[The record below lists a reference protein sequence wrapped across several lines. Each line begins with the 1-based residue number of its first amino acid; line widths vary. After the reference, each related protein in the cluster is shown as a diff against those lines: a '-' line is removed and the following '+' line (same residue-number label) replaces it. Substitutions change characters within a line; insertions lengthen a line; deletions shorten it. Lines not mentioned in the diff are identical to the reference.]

1 MNAHDI
7 VVFLGPSLSI
17 DQARRTL
24 PARYLGP
31 ARCGDVLKARRLSPR
46 AIAIVDGVFGRTAAI
61 WHKEILLA
69 LEDGI
74 AVFGASSMGALRA
87 AELVP
92 FGMVGIGRIFEAY
105 RDGLYTDDDEVAL
118 LHGPA
123 DSAYRGLSEA
133 MVNIRSTV
141 AHAVS
146 SGVIRHESGERVIR
160 CAKDTF
166 YQVRSLGA
174 AIESAWR
181 GDVHAEEASRFRRF
195 IENGGYVNQ
204 KRLDALELLTY
215 LRDSKTKP
223 AVVHPVHRTSF
234 IVKLHYETTCR
245 PFDPPDID
253 LPPDE
258 HVVLEARALGRIYPP
273 LCRLAQLMAQVHA
286 LADGLPTTEARQ
298 KTRRWA
304 ATASDL
310 DAIARQR
317 FEERLARIRMV
328 VDDYARRHGRRET
341 GRSQRRDMLDRSR
354 LGGAYR
360 RLRQARR
367 PGVEIS
373 VYRRIATLWAIVDGQ
388 LERAGVCL
396 PVTLQFLS
404 DEFRRKRGL
413 ERRAD
418 TLAWWRANDL
428 DLRGYERL
436 VAMDARLELVSAGS
450 HAYALGLLPL
460 TDPTCWLLDAIRLVG
475 LYARLKGRAR
485 IALSSPS
492 GEHMAKKMKK
502 AAKSRKTAKKSVAV
516 KNLKAKKAKST
527 KAGIRA
533 IRRRMA

>member
-17 DQARRTL
+17 DHARRTL

-31 ARCGDVLKARRLSPR
+31 ARCGDVLRARRLSPR
-46 AIAIVDGVFGRTAAI
+46 AIAIVDGVFARTAAI

-74 AVFGASSMGALRA
+74 SVFGASSMGALRA

-123 DSAYRGLSEA
+123 DSAYREMSEA

-146 SGVIRHESGERVIR
+146 SGVILPESGKRVIR

-181 GDVHAEEASRFRRF
+181 GDAQAEEASRFRRF
-195 IENGGYVNQ
+195 IEHGGYINQ
-204 KRLDALELLTY
+204 KRLDALELLAY
-215 LRDSKTKP
+215 LRDSKTQP
-223 AVVHPVHRTSF
+223 AVVPPVHHTSL
-234 IVKLHYETTCR
+234 ILKLHYETTCR
-245 PFDPPDID
+245 PFDAPDID

-273 LCRLAQLMAQVHA
+273 LCRLAQLMALVHA
-286 LADGLPTTEARQ
+286 LADGLPTTEAGQPFSGGARSGADFALGSSA

-304 ATASDL
+304 TARDL
-310 DAIARQR
+310 DVVARQR
-317 FEERLARIRMV
+317 FEERLGRIQMV
-328 VDDYARRHGRRET
+328 VDDYARRHGRREA
-341 GRSQRRDMLDRSR
+341 GRSQRRDMLDMSR
-354 LGGAYR
+354 LGDAYR
-360 RLRQARR
+360 RLRRARR

-373 VYRRIATLWAIVDGQ
+373 VYRRLAKLWAIVDEQ
-388 LERAGVCL
+388 LERARVDL

-418 TLAWWRANDL
+418 TLAWRRANDL

-436 VAMDARLELVSAGS
+436 VAMDARLALVSAGS
-450 HAYALGLLPL
+450 HAYALGLRPL
-460 TDPTCWLLDAIRLVG
+460 IDPTCWLLDAIRLVG
-475 LYARLKGRAR
+475 LYARLKGR
-485 IALSSPS
+485 
-492 GEHMAKKMKK
+492 
-502 AAKSRKTAKKSVAV
+502 V
-516 KNLKAKKAKST
+516 
-527 KAGIRA
+527 
-533 IRRRMA
+533 RRRDATPGPRRP

>member
-1 MNAHDI
+1 VNAHDI

-24 PARYLGP
+24 PARYLRP
-31 ARCGDVLKARRLSPR
+31 ARCGDVLRARRLSPR
-46 AIAIVDGVFGRTAAI
+46 AIAIVDGVFARTAAI

-74 AVFGASSMGALRA
+74 SVFGASSMGALRA
-87 AELVP
+87 AELAP

-123 DSAYRGLSEA
+123 DSAYREMSEA

-146 SGVIRHESGERVIR
+146 SGVIRAESGERVIR

-181 GDVHAEEASRFRRF
+181 GDAHAEEASRFRRF

-204 KRLDALELLTY
+204 KRLDALELLAY
-215 LRDSKTKP
+215 LRDSKTQP
-223 AVVHPVHRTSF
+223 AVVPPVHRTSF
-234 IVKLHYETTCR
+234 ILKLHYETTCR
-245 PFDPPDID
+245 PFDAPDID

-258 HVVLEARALGRIYPP
+258 HVVLEASALGRIYPP
-273 LCRLAQLMAQVHA
+273 LCRLAQLMALVHA
-286 LADGLPTTEARQ
+286 LADGLPSTEAGQ
-298 KTRRWA
+298 PFNGGASSGADFELGSSAKTRRWA
-304 ATASDL
+304 TAGDL
-310 DAIARQR
+310 DVVARQR
-317 FEERLARIRMV
+317 LEERLGRIRMV
-328 VDDYARRHGRRET
+328 VDDYARRHGRREA
-341 GRSQRRDMLDRSR
+341 GRSQRRYMLDMSR
-354 LGGAYR
+354 LGDAYR
-360 RLRQARR
+360 RLRRARP
-367 PGVEIS
+367 PGVEVS
-373 VYRRIATLWAIVDGQ
+373 VYRRMATLWAIVDEQ
-388 LERAGVCL
+388 LERARVDL

-418 TLAWWRANDL
+418 TLAWWCANDL

-436 VAMDARLELVSAGS
+436 VAMDARLALVSAGS
-450 HAYALGLLPL
+450 QAYALGLRPL

-475 LYARLKGRAR
+475 LYARLKGRVR
-485 IALSSPS
+485 
-492 GEHMAKKMKK
+492 
-502 AAKSRKTAKKSVAV
+502 
-516 KNLKAKKAKST
+516 
-527 KAGIRA
+527 RA
-533 IRRRMA
+533 DATRCGTVDRYVVQE

>member
-1 MNAHDI
+1 VNAHDI

-31 ARCGDVLKARRLSPR
+31 ARCGDVLRARRLSPR
-46 AIAIVDGVFGRTAAI
+46 AIAIVDGVFARTAAI

-74 AVFGASSMGALRA
+74 SVLGASSMGALRA
-87 AELVP
+87 AELAP

-123 DSAYRGLSEA
+123 DSAYREMSEA

-146 SGVIRHESGERVIR
+146 SGVIRPESGERVIR

-181 GDVHAEEASRFRRF
+181 GDAHAEEASRFRRF

-204 KRLDALELLTY
+204 KRLDALELLAY
-215 LRDSKTKP
+215 LRDSKTQP
-223 AVVHPVHRTSF
+223 AVVPPVHRTSF
-234 IVKLHYETTCR
+234 ILKLHYKTTCR
-245 PFDPPDID
+245 PFDAPDID

-258 HVVLEARALGRIYPP
+258 HVVLEASTLGRIYPP
-273 LCRLAQLMAQVHA
+273 LCRLAQLMALVHA
-286 LADGLPTTEARQ
+286 LADGLPTTETGRPFNGGASSGADFKLGSSA

-304 ATASDL
+304 TAGDL
-310 DAIARQR
+310 DVVARQR
-317 FEERLARIRMV
+317 LEERLGRIRMV
-328 VDDYARRHGRRET
+328 VDDYTRRHGRREA
-341 GRSQRRDMLDRSR
+341 GRSQRRYMLDMSR
-354 LGGAYR
+354 LGDAYR
-360 RLRQARR
+360 RLRRARP

-373 VYRRIATLWAIVDGQ
+373 VYRRMATLWAIVDEQ
-388 LERAGVCL
+388 LERARVDL

-436 VAMDARLELVSAGS
+436 VAMDARLALVSAGS
-450 HAYALGLLPL
+450 QAYALGLRPL

-475 LYARLKGRAR
+475 LYAGLKGRVR
-485 IALSSPS
+485 
-492 GEHMAKKMKK
+492 
-502 AAKSRKTAKKSVAV
+502 
-516 KNLKAKKAKST
+516 
-527 KAGIRA
+527 RA
-533 IRRRMA
+533 DATRCGTVDRYVVQE

>member
-31 ARCGDVLKARRLSPR
+31 ARCGDVLRARRLSPR
-46 AIAIVDGVFGRTAAI
+46 AIAIVDGVFARTAAI

-123 DSAYRGLSEA
+123 DTAYREMSEA

-146 SGVIRHESGERVIR
+146 SGVIRPESGERVIR

-166 YQVRSLGA
+166 YQARSLGA

-181 GDVHAEEASRFRRF
+181 GDAHAEEASRFRRF

-204 KRLDALELLTY
+204 KRLDALELLAC
-215 LRDSKTKP
+215 LRDSKTQP
-223 AVVHPVHRTSF
+223 PVVPPVHRTSV
-234 IVKLHYETTCR
+234 ILKLHYETACR
-245 PFDPPDID
+245 PFDAPDID

-258 HVVLEARALGRIYPP
+258 HVVLEARALGRLYPP
-273 LCRLAQLMAQVHA
+273 LCRLAQLMALVHA
-286 LADGLPTTEARQ
+286 LADGLPATEAGQ
-298 KTRRWA
+298 PFHGGASSEADFALGSSAKTRRW

-310 DAIARQR
+310 DVVARQR
-317 FEERLARIRMV
+317 FEERLGRIRMV
-328 VDDYARRHGRRET
+328 VDDYARRHGRREA
-341 GRSQRRDMLDRSR
+341 GRSQRRYMLDMSR
-354 LGGAYR
+354 LGDAYR
-360 RLRQARR
+360 RLRRARR

-373 VYRRIATLWAIVDGQ
+373 VYRRIATLWAIVDEQ
-388 LERAGVCL
+388 LERARVDL

-418 TLAWWRANDL
+418 TLAWRRANDL

-436 VAMDARLELVSAGS
+436 VAMDARLALVSAGS
-450 HAYALGLLPL
+450 HAYVLGLRPL
-460 TDPTCWLLDAIRLVG
+460 TDATCWLLDAIRLVG
-475 LYARLKGRAR
+475 LYARLKGRVRRADATR
-485 IALSSPS
+485 C
-492 GEHMAKKMKK
+492 G
-502 AAKSRKTAKKSVAV
+502 SVDRYV
-516 KNLKAKKAKST
+516 V
-527 KAGIRA
+527 RE
-533 IRRRMA
+533 

>member
-31 ARCGDVLKARRLSPR
+31 ARCGDVLRARRLSPR
-46 AIAIVDGVFGRTAAI
+46 AIAIVDGVFGSTAAI

-74 AVFGASSMGALRA
+74 SVFGASSMGALRA

-105 RDGLYTDDDEVAL
+105 RDGVYTDDDEVAL

-146 SGVIRHESGERVIR
+146 SGVIRPASGERVIR

-166 YQVRSLGA
+166 YQVRSLGG
-174 AIESAWR
+174 AIESALR
-181 GDVHAEEASRFRRF
+181 GDAHAEEAARFRGF
-195 IENGGYVNQ
+195 VENGGYVNQ
-204 KRLDALELLTY
+204 KRLDALELLAY
-215 LRDSKTKP
+215 LRDSTTQP
-223 AVVHPVHRTSF
+223 AAVPPVHRTSF
-234 IVKLHYETTCR
+234 ILKLHYQTTCR
-245 PFDPPDID
+245 PFDAAEID
-253 LPPDE
+253 LPSDE
-258 HVVLEARALGRIYPP
+258 HVVLEAGALGRIYRP
-273 LCRLAQLMAQVHA
+273 LRRLAQLMAQVHA
-286 LADGLPTTEARQ
+286 LADGLPTTDARQ

-304 ATASDL
+304 ATAGDL
-310 DAIARQR
+310 DVVARQR
-317 FEERLARIRMV
+317 FEERLGRIRLV
-328 VDDYARRHGRRET
+328 VDDYARRHGRREA
-341 GRSQRRDMLDRSR
+341 GRLQRRDMLDMSR
-354 LGGAYR
+354 IDDAYG
-360 RLRQARR
+360 RLRRARR

-373 VYRRIATLWAIVDGQ
+373 LYRRIATLWAIVDEQ
-388 LERAGVCL
+388 LERARMDL

-418 TLAWWRANDL
+418 TLAWRRANDL

-436 VAMDARLELVSAGS
+436 VALDARLALVGAGS
-450 HAYALGLLPL
+450 HAYALGLRPL
-460 TDPTCWLLDAIRLVG
+460 TDPTCWLLDAIRLAG

-485 IALSSPS
+485 IALASVS

-502 AAKSRKTAKKSVAV
+502 AAKSGKKAKKSVAV
-516 KNLKAKKAKST
+516 KNLKAKKAK
-527 KAGIRA
+527 KAA
-533 IRRRMA
+533 MVSIRRRMD

>member
-1 MNAHDI
+1 VNAHDI

-24 PARYLGP
+24 AARYLGP
-31 ARCGDVLKARRLSPR
+31 ARCGDVLRARRLSPR
-46 AIAIVDGVFGRTAAI
+46 AIAIVDGVFASTAAI

-74 AVFGASSMGALRA
+74 SVFGASSMGALRA

-123 DSAYRGLSEA
+123 DSAYRGISEA

-146 SGVIRHESGERVIR
+146 SGVIRPESGERVVR

-166 YQVRSLGA
+166 YQGRSLGA
-174 AIESAWR
+174 AIEAAWR
-181 GDVHAEEASRFRRF
+181 GDAHAEEAIRFRRF

-204 KRLDALELLTY
+204 KRLDALELLAY
-215 LRDSKTKP
+215 IRDSTTQP
-223 AVVHPVHRTSF
+223 TVVPPVHRTSV
-234 IVKLHYETTCR
+234 ILKLHYETACR
-245 PFDPPDID
+245 PFDAPDID

-258 HVVLEARALGRIYPP
+258 HVVIEARALGRIYPP

-286 LADGLPTTEARQ
+286 LADGLPTTEAGQ
-298 KTRRWA
+298 PVNPFNPINGGASSGADFALGSSAKTRRWA
-304 ATASDL
+304 TAGDL
-310 DAIARQR
+310 DVVARQR
-317 FEERLARIRMV
+317 FEERLGRIRLV
-328 VDDYARRHGRRET
+328 VDDYARRHGRRES
-341 GRSQRRDMLDRSR
+341 GRSQRRDMLDMTR
-354 LGGAYR
+354 LGDAYR
-360 RLRQARR
+360 RLRRARR
-367 PGVEIS
+367 PGVEIG
-373 VYRRIATLWAIVDGQ
+373 VYRRIATLWAILDEQ
-388 LERAGVCL
+388 LERARVDL
-396 PVTLQFLS
+396 PTTQFLS

-436 VAMDARLELVSAGS
+436 VAMDARLALVSAGT
-450 HAYALGLLPL
+450 HAHALGLRPL

-475 LYARLKGRAR
+475 LYAPLKGRVRRADATR
-485 IALSSPS
+485 C
-492 GEHMAKKMKK
+492 G
-502 AAKSRKTAKKSVAV
+502 AV
-516 KNLKAKKAKST
+516 D
-527 KAGIRA
+527 RYVVQE
-533 IRRRMA
+533 

>member
-31 ARCGDVLKARRLSPR
+31 ARCGDVLRARRLSPR
-46 AIAIVDGVFGRTAAI
+46 AIAIVDGVFARTAAI

-74 AVFGASSMGALRA
+74 SVFGASSMGALRA

-123 DSAYRGLSEA
+123 DSAYREMSEA

-146 SGVIRHESGERVIR
+146 SGVIRPESGERVIR

-166 YQVRSLGA
+166 YQARSLGA

-181 GDVHAEEASRFRRF
+181 GDAHAEEAGRFRRF
-195 IENGGYVNQ
+195 IQNGGYVNQ
-204 KRLDALELLTY
+204 KRLDALELLAY
-215 LRDSKTKP
+215 LRDSKTQP
-223 AVVHPVHRTSF
+223 AVVPSVHRTSF
-234 IVKLHYETTCR
+234 ILKLHYETMCR
-245 PFDPPDID
+245 PFDAPDID

-273 LCRLAQLMAQVHA
+273 LCRLAQLMALVHA

-298 KTRRWA
+298 PFNGGASSGADFALGSSAKTRRWA
-304 ATASDL
+304 TAGDL
-310 DAIARQR
+310 DVVARQR
-317 FEERLARIRMV
+317 FEERLGRIRMV
-328 VDDYARRHGRRET
+328 VDDYARRHGRREA
-341 GRSQRRDMLDRSR
+341 GRSHRRCMLDMSR
-354 LGGAYR
+354 LGDAYR
-360 RLRQARR
+360 RLRRARR
-367 PGVEIS
+367 PGVEIG
-373 VYRRIATLWAIVDGQ
+373 VYRRIATLWAIVDEQ
-388 LERAGVCL
+388 LERARVDL

-436 VAMDARLELVSAGS
+436 VAMDARLALVSAGS
-450 HAYALGLLPL
+450 QAYALGLRPL

-475 LYARLKGRAR
+475 LYERLKGR
-485 IALSSPS
+485 
-492 GEHMAKKMKK
+492 
-502 AAKSRKTAKKSVAV
+502 V
-516 KNLKAKKAKST
+516 
-527 KAGIRA
+527 
-533 IRRRMA
+533 RRTNATRCGTVDR

>member
-31 ARCGDVLKARRLSPR
+31 ARCGDVLRARRLSPR
-46 AIAIVDGVFGRTAAI
+46 AIAIVDGVFASTAAI

-74 AVFGASSMGALRA
+74 SVFGASSMGALRA

-123 DSAYRGLSEA
+123 DSAYRGISEA

-146 SGVIRHESGERVIR
+146 SGVIRPESGERVIR

-181 GDVHAEEASRFRRF
+181 GDAHAEEASRFRRF

-204 KRLDALELLTY
+204 KRLDALELLAY
-215 LRDSKTKP
+215 LRDSKTQP
-223 AVVHPVHRTSF
+223 AVVPPVHRTSF
-234 IVKLHYETTCR
+234 ILKLHYETTCR
-245 PFDPPDID
+245 PFDAPDID

-258 HVVLEARALGRIYPP
+258 HVVLEASALGRIYPP
-273 LCRLAQLMAQVHA
+273 LCRLAQLMAHVHA
-286 LADGLPTTEARQ
+286 LADGLPTTEAGQ
-298 KTRRWA
+298 PFNGGASSGADFALGSSAKTRRWV
-304 ATASDL
+304 TAGDL
-310 DAIARQR
+310 DVVARQR
-317 FEERLARIRMV
+317 FEERLGRIRMV
-328 VDDYARRHGRRET
+328 VDDYARRHGRREA
-341 GRSQRRDMLDRSR
+341 GRSQRRDMLDMSR
-354 LGGAYR
+354 IGDAYR
-360 RLRQARR
+360 RLRRARR

-373 VYRRIATLWAIVDGQ
+373 VYRRIATLWAIVDEQ
-388 LERAGVCL
+388 LERARVDL

-418 TLAWWRANDL
+418 TLAWRRANDL

-436 VAMDARLELVSAGS
+436 VAMDARLALVSAGS
-450 HAYALGLLPL
+450 QAYALGLRPL

-475 LYARLKGRAR
+475 LYARLKGRVR
-485 IALSSPS
+485 
-492 GEHMAKKMKK
+492 
-502 AAKSRKTAKKSVAV
+502 
-516 KNLKAKKAKST
+516 
-527 KAGIRA
+527 RA
-533 IRRRMA
+533 DATRCGTVDRYVVQE

>member
-31 ARCGDVLKARRLSPR
+31 ARCGDVLRARRLSPR
-46 AIAIVDGVFGRTAAI
+46 AIAIVDGVFARTAAI

-74 AVFGASSMGALRA
+74 SVFGASSMGALRA

-123 DSAYRGLSEA
+123 DSAYREMSEA

-146 SGVIRHESGERVIR
+146 SGVIRAESGERVIR

-181 GDVHAEEASRFRRF
+181 GDAHAEEASRFRRF

-204 KRLDALELLTY
+204 KRLDALELLAY
-215 LRDSKTKP
+215 LRDSQTQP
-223 AVVHPVHRTSF
+223 AIVPPVHRTSF
-234 IVKLHYETTCR
+234 ILKLHYATTCR
-245 PFDPPDID
+245 PFDAPEID

-258 HVVLEARALGRIYPP
+258 HVVLEAGALGRIYPP
-273 LCRLAQLMAQVHA
+273 LCRLAQLMALVHA
-286 LADGLPTTEARQ
+286 LADGLPTTDAGQ
-298 KTRRWA
+298 PFNGGASSGADFALGSSAKTRRWA
-304 ATASDL
+304 AARDL
-310 DAIARQR
+310 DVVARQR
-317 FEERLARIRMV
+317 FEERLGRIRMV
-328 VDDYARRHGRRET
+328 VDDYARRHGRREA
-341 GRSQRRDMLDRSR
+341 GRSQRRYMLDMSR
-354 LGGAYR
+354 LDDAYR
-360 RLRQARR
+360 RLRPARR

-373 VYRRIATLWAIVDGQ
+373 VYRRIATLWAIVDEQ
-388 LERAGVCL
+388 LERARVDL
-396 PVTLQFLS
+396 PVTLQSLS

-413 ERRAD
+413 ECRAD

-436 VAMDARLELVSAGS
+436 VAMDARLALVSAGS
-450 HAYALGLLPL
+450 QAYALGLRPL

-475 LYARLKGRAR
+475 LYARLKGRVRRAD
-485 IALSSPS
+485 
-492 GEHMAKKMKK
+492 AK
-502 AAKSRKTAKKSVAV
+502 RGGTVDRYV
-516 KNLKAKKAKST
+516 VQE
-527 KAGIRA
+527 
-533 IRRRMA
+533 

>member
-1 MNAHDI
+1 VNAHDI

-17 DQARRTL
+17 DQARRAL

-31 ARCGDVLKARRLSPR
+31 ARCGDVLRARRLSPR
-46 AIAIVDGVFGRTAAI
+46 AIAIVDGVFARTAAI

-74 AVFGASSMGALRA
+74 SVLGASSMGALRA
-87 AELVP
+87 AELAP

-123 DSAYRGLSEA
+123 DSAYREMSEA

-146 SGVIRHESGERVIR
+146 SGVIRPESGERVIR

-181 GDVHAEEASRFRRF
+181 GDAHAEEASRFRRF

-204 KRLDALELLTY
+204 KRLDALELLAY
-215 LRDSKTKP
+215 LRDSKTQP
-223 AVVHPVHRTSF
+223 AVVPPVHRTSF
-234 IVKLHYETTCR
+234 ILKLHYETTCR
-245 PFDPPDID
+245 PFDAPDID

-273 LCRLAQLMAQVHA
+273 LCRLAQLMALVHA
-286 LADGLPTTEARQ
+286 LADRLPTTEAERPFNGGASSGADFELGSSA
-298 KTRRWA
+298 KTRRR
-304 ATASDL
+304 ATADDL
-310 DAIARQR
+310 DVVARQR
-317 FEERLARIRMV
+317 LEERLGRIRMV
-328 VDDYARRHGRRET
+328 VDDYARRHGRREA
-341 GRSQRRDMLDRSR
+341 GRSQRRHMLDMSR
-354 LGGAYR
+354 LGDAYR
-360 RLRQARR
+360 RLRRAR
-367 PGVEIS
+367 PSGVEIS
-373 VYRRIATLWAIVDGQ
+373 VYRRLATLWAIVDEQ
-388 LERAGVCL
+388 LERARADL

-436 VAMDARLELVSAGS
+436 VAMEARLALVSAGS
-450 HAYALGLLPL
+450 QAYALGLQPL

-475 LYARLKGRAR
+475 LYAGLKGRVR
-485 IALSSPS
+485 
-492 GEHMAKKMKK
+492 
-502 AAKSRKTAKKSVAV
+502 
-516 KNLKAKKAKST
+516 
-527 KAGIRA
+527 RA
-533 IRRRMA
+533 DTTRCGTVDRDVVQE